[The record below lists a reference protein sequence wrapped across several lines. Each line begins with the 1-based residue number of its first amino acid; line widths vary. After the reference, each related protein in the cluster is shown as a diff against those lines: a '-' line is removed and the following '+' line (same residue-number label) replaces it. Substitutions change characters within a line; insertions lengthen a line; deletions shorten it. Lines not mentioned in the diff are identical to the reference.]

1 MIVLAH
7 RGLWTNPFEKNT
19 TVAFQAA
26 FAQGFGLE
34 TDIRDKNGRLVVSH
48 DPPCADAMAF
58 EDLLELY
65 VEHGKPG
72 VLAINIKAD
81 GLSLLVGDALAA
93 FGVANAF
100 VFDMSVPDALQYCS
114 MSSVEVFTR
123 QSEYEVVPSYY
134 DLAAGVWLDAF
145 ERDWIDGQVIGH
157 HREAGKRVA
166 LVSPELH
173 GRSQEAQWQ
182 VWSGLSGGDDV
193 MICTDFP
200 IQARAAFP

>member
-1 MIVLAH
+1 M
-7 RGLWTNPFEKNT
+7 
-19 TVAFQAA
+19 
-26 FAQGFGLE
+26 
-34 TDIRDKNGRLVVSH
+34 
-48 DPPCADAMAF
+48 
-58 EDLLELY
+58 
-65 VEHGKPG
+65 
-72 VLAINIKAD
+72 
-81 GLSLLVGDALAA
+81 
-93 FGVANAF
+93 
-100 VFDMSVPDALQYCS
+100 
-114 MSSVEVFTR
+114 
-123 QSEYEVVPSYY
+123 PSYY